1 LAVLVRGCLGDRTG
15 GEHENLRAARVEFSE
30 KYSNPGGATLAGQR
44 QEPNQEKYE
53 ILQFPDNQVRAKFDE
68 YVEAW
73 KQHEVA
79 KSELQAFEASTS
91 EPSPMA
97 SQFESVESFMEFNGR
112 RREYVKHH
120 EALRR
125 NQDGSAARLKEI
137 ARVLGVLLPRNCTL
151 IHHVAGRQYVIRN
164 HRGHVTVASEIG

>member
-1 LAVLVRGCLGDRTG
+1 M
-15 GEHENLRAARVEFSE
+15 
-30 KYSNPGGATLAGQR
+30 AGQM
-44 QEPNQEKYE
+44 QEPNQERFE
-53 ILQFPDNQVRAKFDE
+53 ILQLPDNEVRAKFDA
-68 YVEAW
+68 YAEAW
-73 KQHEVA
+73 KQHEVT

-91 EPSPMA
+91 EPSPMT

-112 RREYVKHH
+112 RREYVKRY

-137 ARVLGVLLPRNCTL
+137 ARVLRVLLPRNCTL
-151 IHHVAGRQYVIRN
+151 IHHYAGRQYVIRN